1 METYNKTFKM
11 PWFTLLIIII
21 LVPATIFFGNK
32 FLNERQHYFVSLAII
47 LEILIPFM
55 AGFEHKKPKAREIV
69 LLAIL
74 TALAVGSRLLFASV
88 SHFKPTLAIIMLSGI
103 AFGGNIGFLTGALT
117 AFVSNMFFGQ
127 GPWTPWQMFT
137 MGICGFVAG
146 FVFYNRPK
154 LQKSWILGVF
164 GFIAIIVLYGGILNT
179 SSALLWE
186 QNLNVGIIWSY
197 IIKGVP
203 FDALHGAATAFFMFV
218 LGKPVLQKINHIKI
232 KYNL

>member
-1 METYNKTFKM
+1 MKTNNKTFKM
-11 PWFTLLIIII
+11 PWFTLLIILI

-32 FLNERQHYFVSLAII
+32 FLSERQHYFVSLAII
-47 LEILIPFM
+47 LEILIPFL

-88 SHFKPTLAIIMLSGI
+88 SHFKPTLTIIMLSGI

-146 FVFYNRPK
+146 LIFYNRPK
-154 LQKSWILGVF
+154 LIKSPILGAF
-164 GFIAIIVLYGGILNT
+164 GFLSIIVLYGGILNT
-179 SSALLWE
+179 SSALVWE
-186 QNLNVGIIWSY
+186 QNINFGIIWSY
-197 IIKGVP
+197 IVLGAP
-203 FDALHGAATAFFMFV
+203 FDALHGVATAFFMFV

>member
-1 METYNKTFKM
+1 MKTSKSFKM

-32 FLNERQHYFVSLAII
+32 FLNERQHYFVSLAVI
-47 LEILIPFM
+47 LEILIPFLM
-55 AGFEHKKPKAREIV
+55 GFEHQKPKAREIV

-74 TALAVGSRLLFASV
+74 TALAVASRLLFASV

-127 GPWTPWQMFT
+127 GPWTPWQMFV

-146 FVFYNRPK
+146 LIFYNRSK
-154 LQKSWILGVF
+154 LQKSWILGLF
-164 GFIAIIVLYGGILNT
+164 GFVAIIVLYGGILNT
-179 SSALLWE
+179 SSALVWE
-186 QNLNVGIIWSY
+186 QNINPGIIWSY
-197 IIKGVP
+197 IIKGAP
-203 FDALHGAATAFFMFV
+203 FDALHGGATAFFMFI